1 MKPGCALGDPARRAF
16 LARSGALV
24 VTFSLGPLEA
34 IAQANDSAQR
44 LPGSLAKAPLLD
56 SWMRVASDGSITVFT
71 GKAELGQG
79 VKTAL
84 IALAAEELG
93 VAPASIALVTA
104 DTRRTPNEGYTAG
117 SNSMKDSGTAIRDAA
132 AQVRELL
139 IERASAK
146 LRVPPEQLHA
156 RDGSVVAND
165 GRRIGFGEL
174 AFGGYSEVRA
184 QPASKLKDSRSYTI
198 VGKTLPRVDIP
209 AKVTGG
215 IAYVQDLRLPDMLHA
230 RVVLPPRYG
239 ARLRDADIERVA
251 KRPGVVKVV
260 RDGSVLGVIA
270 AREFEAI
277 RAMRALGASAQWE
290 GGRALPQGDLFA
302 ALQALPSELIIDADR
317 HGDAAPAAHALEA
330 TYTRAYQ
337 MHGAIGPSCAI
348 ALWKDDALTVW
359 THTQGVYPLRASI
372 AEMLRLPVDRV
383 QCIHAEGSG
392 CYGHNAADDAAA
404 HAALLARALPDRP
417 IRVQWMREQEHT
429 FEPYGPAMIAKL
441 AGAVDAQGN
450 IVEMRVEG
458 WSNSHSTRPGGAG
471 NLMPAWCL
479 ESPFTQPVPKP
490 IPMPEGGGD
499 RNSVPYYTVPDLRA
513 VHHFIPDMPIR
524 VSALR
529 SLGAYVNVFAIESFV
544 DELAKA
550 ASADP
555 VAFRL
560 RHLTDRRARDAVAA
574 AATRFGWEGFNRHR
588 NRGRGFAFARYKN
601 LAAYCAVAVEVLV
614 DHETGR
620 ARIVRAAAAIDSG
633 QAVSPDGLRNQIEGG
648 IVQAMSWTLFEAVSF
663 DASRILSVDWGS
675 YPIARF
681 ADIPDRIDVEVI
693 DRPGEPFLGT
703 GEAAQG
709 PTAAAIAN
717 AIADAT
723 GVRLR
728 DVPFT
733 RQRIKAAIGV

>member
-1 MKPGCALGDPARRAF
+1 MNRGGALGDPARRTF

-24 VTFSLGPLEA
+24 VTFSLAPVDA
-34 IAQANDSAQR
+34 MVQTNDGVQR
-44 LPGSLAKAPLLD
+44 LPGSLPKAPLLD
-56 SWMRVASDGSITVFT
+56 SWIRVAPDGSVTVFT

-84 IALAAEELG
+84 TALAAEELG
-93 VAPASIALVTA
+93 VAPAGITLVTA

-146 LRVPPEQLHA
+146 LRVPSEQLHA
-156 RDGSVVAND
+156 RDASVVAND

-174 AFGGYSEVRA
+174 ASGGYSEARA
-184 QPASKLKDSRSYTI
+184 QPSSKLKDPRSYTV
-198 VGKTLPRVDIP
+198 VGKALPRVDIP

-215 IAYVQDLRLPDMLHA
+215 IAYVHDLRPADMLHA

-251 KRPGVVKVV
+251 KMPGVVKTV

-270 AREFEAI
+270 THEFEAI
-277 RAMRALGASAQWE
+277 RAMRALGASARWE
-290 GGRALPQGDLFA
+290 GGRMLPEGDLFA
-302 ALQALPSELIIDADR
+302 ALRALPSELIVDADR
-317 HGDAAPAAHALEA
+317 HGDASPAAHALDA

-337 MHGAIGPSCAI
+337 MHGTIGPSCAI
-348 ALWKDDALTVW
+348 ALWKDGAMTVW

-404 HAALLARALPDRP
+404 HAAILARALPDRP

-429 FEPYGPAMIAKL
+429 FEPYGPAMVAKIG
-441 AGAVDAQGN
+441 GAVDAQGS
-450 IVEMRVEG
+450 IVDFRVES

-471 NLMPAWCL
+471 NLMPAWYL

-499 RNSVPYYTVPDLRA
+499 RNSVPYYTIPNLRA
-513 VHHFIPDMPIR
+513 VHHFIPDMPVR

-550 ASADP
+550 AGADP

-560 RHLTDRRARDAVAA
+560 RHLTDRRARDAVGA

-588 NRGRGFAFARYKN
+588 GRGRGFAFARYKN
-601 LAAYCAVAVEVLV
+601 LAAYCAVAVEVSV
-614 DHETGR
+614 EHETGR
-620 ARIVRAAAAIDSG
+620 ARVVRAAAAIDSG

-648 IVQAMSWTLFEAVSF
+648 IVQSTSWTLFEAVAF

-681 ADIPDRIDVEVI
+681 TDIPDGIDVEVI

-728 DVPFT
+728 DLPFT